1 MDIGIFGKT
10 IWLYVIG
17 LPPLIEWGLADS
29 TESLGIYP
37 KCIARSFA
45 IKSAFHDAAPPLT
58 NRRDVFLVVTIFIP
72 SQCSQSKTGTV
83 ITRKELIP
91 LLRFFRGEAHPWQA
105 SCRTKCVMIFLSI
118 KTLRFGEKERYAKL
132 NAPIRC

>member
-58 NRRDVFLVVTIFIP
+58 KRRDAFLVVMILIT
-72 SQCSQSKTGTV
+72 SQSWQSSTGTV
-83 ITRKELIP
+83 MTLNELIP
-91 LLRFFRGEAHPWQA
+91 LLRFFRGEAHP
-105 SCRTKCVMIFLSI
+105 
-118 KTLRFGEKERYAKL
+118 
-132 NAPIRC
+132 